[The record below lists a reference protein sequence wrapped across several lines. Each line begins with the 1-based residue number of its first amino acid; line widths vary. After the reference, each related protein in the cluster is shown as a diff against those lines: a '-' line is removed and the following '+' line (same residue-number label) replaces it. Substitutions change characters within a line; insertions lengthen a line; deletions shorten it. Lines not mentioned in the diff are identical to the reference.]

1 MNNLYL
7 IVPCFNEEETLKD
20 TARELKRKITSLIQ
34 QGRIGPDSRI
44 LFVDDGSKD
53 TTLQIVRKLH
63 EENACYSYLS
73 FSRNFGHQSAV
84 LAGLFF
90 AVEQGADVT
99 ISIDA
104 DLQQDIEAIGS
115 FLEKYEN
122 GADIVYGVRDS
133 RNTDSFLKKLTA
145 TAFYDLMNLFGCN
158 VLKNH
163 ADYRLMSARAVL
175 TLKEF
180 QEVNLFLRGIVPLCG
195 YDTDIVYFQVRE
207 RKAGSSKYTAKK
219 MINFALD
226 GITSLSMKPVRY
238 ITMLGMSVFI
248 LSLVLIA
255 FYVISNLTGN
265 TVSGWTSM
273 ITSVWALGGIQLM
286 AIGIVGEY
294 VGKTYIESKRRPR
307 YIIREYGNA
316 RAPKVEEESQMVR
329 DR

>member
-7 IVPCFNEEETLKD
+7 IVPCFNEEDILND
-20 TARELKRKITSLIQ
+20 TARELERKMKSFIQ
-34 QGRIGPDSRI
+34 NGRIAPNSRI
-44 LFVDDGSKD
+44 LFIDDGSKD
-53 TTLQIVRKLH
+53 ATLQIVRKLH
-63 EENACYSYLS
+63 EENPCYSYLS

-90 AVEQGADVT
+90 AVDHGADVT

-104 DLQQDIEAIGS
+104 DLQQDIEAIDS
-115 FLEKYEN
+115 FLKKYEN

-145 TAFYDLMNLFGCN
+145 TAFYDMMNFFGCN

-163 ADYRLMSARAVL
+163 ADYRLMSSRAVL

-180 QEVNLFLRGIVPLCG
+180 QEVNLFLRGIVPMCG
-195 YDTDIVYFQVRE
+195 YDTDIVYFKVRE

-219 MINFALD
+219 MVNFALD

-238 ITMLGMSVFI
+238 ITMLGVLVFI
-248 LSLVLIA
+248 LSRVLIA
-255 FYVISNLTGN
+255 FSVISNLAGK

-273 ITSVWALGGIQLM
+273 IISVWALGGIQLM
-286 AIGIVGEY
+286 ALGIVGEY
-294 VGKTYIESKRRPR
+294 VGKTYIESKRKPR
-307 YIIREYGNA
+307 YIIKEYRDGQEMET
-316 RAPKVEEESQMVR
+316 EEEI
-329 DR
+329 